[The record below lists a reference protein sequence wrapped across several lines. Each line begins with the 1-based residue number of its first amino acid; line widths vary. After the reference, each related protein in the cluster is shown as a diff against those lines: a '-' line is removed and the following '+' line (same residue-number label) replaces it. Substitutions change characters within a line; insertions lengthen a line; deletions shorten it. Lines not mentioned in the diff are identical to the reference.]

1 MCVGRSADDLPAVF
15 RLWCVVVTR
24 QIEVERAHETLIDR
38 WRTQLEQK
46 QREIEALHASMAP
59 PKDLEVLR
67 AKIQE
72 ELEIPHGKRIEEL
85 ETQARGACASL
96 AYAILSCL
104 EECMHAGVC
113 ACVCARVCVCVCVC
127 LCVYVSVACV
137 WLWAFRSADD

>member
-1 MCVGRSADDLPAVF
+1 MGRSADDLPAVF
-15 RLWCVVVTR
+15 HLCCIVETR

-104 EECMHAGVC
+104 EECMHACMCVCARLCVRVC
-113 ACVCARVCVCVCVC
+113 ACVSVCVCQCCLRMAVGVPVC
-127 LCVYVSVACV
+127 
-137 WLWAFRSADD
+137 